1 MIVIVHL
8 FATFRD
14 LAGRESVAVELP
26 IGSTA
31 GDLRTSLAKM
41 FPTLSRLLAHS
52 AIAVNHDYADDSKS
66 IFEGDEVAL
75 IPPVSGG

>member
-1 MIVIVHL
+1 MIVTVHL
-8 FATFRD
+8 FAAVRD
-14 LAGRESVAVELP
+14 HAGRESVAVELP

-31 GDLRTSLAKM
+31 GDLRTSLAKL
-41 FPTLSRLLAHS
+41 FPTLSRLLVRS

-66 IFEGDEVAL
+66 IFEADEIAV

>member
-1 MIVIVHL
+1 MIITVHL
-8 FATFRD
+8 YAAVRD

-26 IGSTA
+26 IGSTV

-41 FPTLSRLLAHS
+41 LPTLSRLFVRS
-52 AIAVNHDYADDSKS
+52 AIAVNHDYADDEKS
-66 IFEGDEVAL
+66 IFEADEVAV

>member
-31 GDLRTSLAKM
+31 GDLRTSLAKI
-41 FPTLSRLLAHS
+41 FPTLSRLLVRS

-66 IFEGDEVAL
+66 IFEADEVAL